1 MAQRIPYT
9 HFFDLIHKLIIVFG
23 PISTILIV
31 AYFVTEKNMSEGFGI
46 FLCIFIM
53 QV

>member
-23 PISTILIV
+23 PIGTIEHVKKASKL
-31 AYFVTEKNMSEGFGI
+31 SP
-46 FLCIFIM
+46 FLFCHAPC
-53 QV
+53 